1 MNKFKKEQ
9 VVTFQGDNEKY
20 KIVRFYTTDSGYKY
34 DVLSIDGKR
43 FVIAMP
49 ENVLTDTYEIKS
61 TIIDPEAA
69 NLPKWRKD
77 KDESFPEGMDAE
89 VVRLGKKARKKKDDE
104 A

>member
-1 MNKFKKEQ
+1 MNKFKREE

-34 DVLSIDGKR
+34 DIISLDGKR
-43 FVIAMP
+43 YILAMP
-49 ENVLTDTYEIKS
+49 QEVLQDTYSIKS
-61 TIIDPEAA
+61 TVIDPEAA

-89 VVRLGKKARKKKDDE
+89 VVRLGKKSRKKPDE
-104 A
+104 T